1 MARKPTIAPRKPPR
15 SDVRDRFVTE
25 GRPGAQAPRHPGARA
40 PIVRADGREL
50 RKLHVYVDAATAK
63 KLAIYCAETERDLSN
78 VVDEAVS
85 KYLAAER

>member
-1 MARKPTIAPRKPPR
+1 
-15 SDVRDRFVTE
+15 
-25 GRPGAQAPRHPGARA
+25 
-40 PIVRADGREL
+40 L